1 VDSRINKHLLFKFR
15 PKSYRRGRRIAG
27 IGAIINSAISAS
39 EFQQMTMGFTEL
51 RIQNREIL
59 YLFENPLSR
68 NPRSYKK
75 NIGKLLKNNG
85 YVDQNNAHIEC
96 EGSILQ
102 RKRLAFE
109 SIFKMRNLEHFDSL
123 ANRFAG
129 TKTLG
134 IQVRGTDKHNEIA
147 PVRLERLFEVV
158 HEFIEKYE
166 IENIFL
172 ATDDEYYYEELR
184 QKFGNKV
191 TRNLE
196 HSISMNGKPL
206 HLNLRRRQIN
216 REMLED
222 VYVLS
227 KCPYFLYSFSNVSHL
242 ALIMGAGD
250 FTRIKCLNN

>member
-1 VDSRINKHLLFKFR
+1 MDPRIDKQLLFKFR
-15 PKSYRRGRRIAG
+15 PKSYRQGRRIAG
-27 IGAIINSAISAS
+27 IGAIINSAISAA
-39 EFQQMTMGFTEL
+39 EFQQMAMGFTEL

-59 YLFENPLSR
+59 YLFENLLSR

-75 NIGKLLKNNG
+75 NIGDLMKKSG

-96 EGSILQ
+96 EENILL
-102 RKRLAFE
+102 RKKFAFD
-109 SIFKMRNLEHFDSL
+109 SIFKLKNLEHFESL
-123 ANRFAG
+123 ANRFTS

-134 IQVRGTDKHNEIA
+134 IQVRGTDKHNEII

-166 IENIFL
+166 IESIFI
-172 ATDDEYYYEELR
+172 ATDDDYYYGELR

-206 HLNLRRRQIN
+206 HLNFRRGQIN
-216 REMLED
+216 REMIED

-242 ALIMGAGD
+242 ALIMGAGN
-250 FTRIKCLNN
+250 FTKIKCLNN